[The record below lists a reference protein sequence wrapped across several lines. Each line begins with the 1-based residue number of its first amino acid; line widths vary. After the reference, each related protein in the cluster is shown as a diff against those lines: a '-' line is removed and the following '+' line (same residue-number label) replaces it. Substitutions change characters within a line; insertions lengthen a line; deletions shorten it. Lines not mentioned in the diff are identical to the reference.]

1 MFHPDDPDYQDH
13 KNEPENIDSELEV
26 IHSLARVMIFDVK
39 NSLPHF
45 EHFERRQSN
54 SKKIISHFLF
64 YFKNHHLR
72 DCSRNLEFASSPIE
86 QKYSNNHECFK
97 IKQ

>member
-39 NSLPHF
+39 NSLSHF
-45 EHFERRQSN
+45 EHFEVIQRKLYHTSCSILRIIICVIVRAIWNLHQAQL
-54 SKKIISHFLF
+54 SKKIQIIM
-64 YFKNHHLR
+64 N
-72 DCSRNLEFASSPIE
+72 AS
-86 QKYSNNHECFK
+86 K
-97 IKQ
+97 